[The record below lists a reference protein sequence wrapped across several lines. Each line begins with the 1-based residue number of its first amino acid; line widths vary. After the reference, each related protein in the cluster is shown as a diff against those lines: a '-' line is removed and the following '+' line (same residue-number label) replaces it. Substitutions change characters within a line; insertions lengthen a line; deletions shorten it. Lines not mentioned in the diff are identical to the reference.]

1 MKYELHYQMITF
13 GKGIYVFSSIVKVLI
28 IIFNYSAR
36 LGLRAP
42 QGSVAS
48 ITGNKTGQKLIG
60 MSHQPNEQLQK
71 LSEVQNCNP
80 DINQP
85 NEQLQKLSE
94 VQNCNPIVEESS
106 TPGTIIEVASTS
118 GPIVEVPLSPEPIIE
133 VPTTPEPEQ
142 IQQELDMEDFC
153 EEDGEEI
160 PMIKLNMEEF
170 TQKLPTYMERHM
182 ELGEGDLSKALV
194 ALTSE
199 AVAIPVPKLK
209 NVIQLRTEYQVWT
222 QERLMILAHTF
233 LQFGHLVKL
242 QIRFN
247 RQLDNVLPKNL
258 ARYVMKKHIP
268 YRAAMRG
275 SFPLNGTYFQVN
287 ETMSAVDGQSS
298 LIHSFGFHRDN
309 S

>member
-1 MKYELHYQMITF
+1 MITF

-42 QGSVAS
+42 EGSVAS
-48 ITGNKTGQKLIG
+48 ITENKTGQKLIG
-60 MSHQPNEQLQK
+60 MSDQPNEQLQK

-80 DINQP
+80 DINQS
-85 NEQLQKLSE
+85 NEILQKLSE
-94 VQNCNPIVEESS
+94 VQNCNPVVEESS

-118 GPIVEVPLSPEPIIE
+118 GPIVEVSLSPEPIIE
-133 VPTTPEPEQ
+133 VPTTLEPEQ

-170 TQKLPTYMERHM
+170 TQNLQTYMERHM
-182 ELGEGDLSKALV
+182 ELGEGDLSKVLV

-199 AVAIPVPKLK
+199 AVQSLYELPDSHPL
-209 NVIQLRTEYQVWT
+209 LEGME
-222 QERLMILAHTF
+222 QESLMILAHTF

-258 ARYVMKKHIP
+258 ARYLMKKHVFLQQHT
-268 YRAAMRG
+268 R
-275 SFPLNGTYFQVN
+275 SK
-287 ETMSAVDGQSS
+287 
-298 LIHSFGFHRDN
+298 
-309 S
+309 

>member
-1 MKYELHYQMITF
+1 MIIF
-13 GKGIYVFSSIVKVLI
+13 GKGIYVVSSTVKVLI

-36 LGLRAP
+36 LGLPAP
-42 QGSVAS
+42 EGSVAS
-48 ITGNKTGQKLIG
+48 ITENKTGQKLIG
-60 MSHQPNEQLQK
+60 MSDQPNEQLQQLSELQNCNQPNEEHQK

-80 DINQP
+80 
-85 NEQLQKLSE
+85 
-94 VQNCNPIVEESS
+94 VVEESS

-118 GPIVEVPLSPEPIIE
+118 GPIVDVPLSPEPIIE

-209 NVIQLRTEYQVWT
+209 NVIQLRTEHQV
-222 QERLMILAHTF
+222 
-233 LQFGHLVKL
+233 
-242 QIRFN
+242 
-247 RQLDNVLPKNL
+247 
-258 ARYVMKKHIP
+258 
-268 YRAAMRG
+268 
-275 SFPLNGTYFQVN
+275 
-287 ETMSAVDGQSS
+287 
-298 LIHSFGFHRDN
+298 
-309 S
+309 

>member
-1 MKYELHYQMITF
+1 MSYELHYQMITF

-42 QGSVAS
+42 EGSVAS
-48 ITGNKTGQKLIG
+48 ITENKNGQKLIG
-60 MSHQPNEQLQK
+60 MSDQPNEQLQK

-80 DINQP
+80 NINHP

-94 VQNCNPIVEESS
+94 VQNCNPVVEESS

-118 GPIVEVPLSPEPIIE
+118 GPIVDVPLSPEPIIE

-170 TQKLPTYMERHM
+170 TQNLHI

-209 NVIQLRTEYQVWT
+209 NVIQLRTEHQVY
-222 QERLMILAHTF
+222 ELPDSHPL
-233 LQFGHLVKL
+233 LEGVKL

-258 ARYVMKKHIP
+258 ARYVMKKHH
-268 YRAAMRG
+268 MR
-275 SFPLNGTYFQVN
+275 SK
-287 ETMSAVDGQSS
+287 
-298 LIHSFGFHRDN
+298 
-309 S
+309 